1 MTAVTEHIEREV
13 AIVPPKDHT
22 PVIRSLDPSDFPTPT
37 SRDEEFRFT
46 PMSKLRDLHKGDVP
60 ATGGMAI
67 AVNKV
72 PGAIFELTSPKTA
85 DRQGFTDKIAAGAW
99 AKLDAIS
106 TLTISADAQL
116 EESVVVSI
124 VGSGAVSYGQLDI
137 NVEKFAK
144 AVVIVD
150 HIGDATYA
158 GNIDINVADGGS
170 VTVVSLQDWDAK
182 AVHLAQHRITLGR
195 DSSAKHVL
203 ITLGGEVVRVLPSV
217 VYTAPGG
224 QAELFGLYFAGA
236 GQHAEHRL
244 FVDHSEANCRSN
256 VVYKGALDG
265 EDAHT
270 VWVGDVLIRANAVG
284 TDTYEINRN
293 LVLSGGGRADSVP
306 NLEIET
312 GEIVGAGHASTT
324 GRFDD
329 EQLFY
334 LQSRGINEDEARRLV
349 LRGFFEDLL
358 GQIGVPE
365 INDRVRN
372 SIEARLGGHI

>member
-1 MTAVTEHIEREV
+1 MTEVKEHEV

-22 PVIRSLDPSDFPTPT
+22 PVIRSLNPADFPTPT

-46 PMSKLRDLHKGDVP
+46 PMARLRDLHQGNVA
-60 ATGGMAI
+60 ATGSMAI

-72 PGAIFELTSPKTA
+72 DGSRFEIAGNKSGERL
-85 DRQGFTDKIAAGAW
+85 GFTDKIAAGAW
-99 AKLDAIS
+99 SQIDAVS
-106 TLTISADAQL
+106 TLTIEANQNL
-116 EESVVVSI
+116 TESVVVSI
-124 VGSGAVSYGQLDI
+124 VGSDSVAFGQLDI
-137 NVEKFAK
+137 NVEKFAS

-150 HIGDATYA
+150 HIGAATYA

-170 VTVVSLQDWDAK
+170 VTLVSLQDWDAS

-195 DSSAKHVL
+195 DASVKHVSV
-203 ITLGGEVVRVLPSV
+203 TLGGEVVRILPSV
-217 VYTAPGG
+217 HYSAPGG
-224 QAELFGLYFAGA
+224 QAELIGLYFAGA

-270 VWVGDVLIRANAVG
+270 VWVGDVLIRANAIG

-334 LQSRGINEDEARRLV
+334 LQSRGINEDEARKLV

-365 INDRVRN
+365 INDRVRD

>member
-1 MTAVTEHIEREV
+1 MTAVTEHQEREV

-22 PVIRSLDPSDFPTPT
+22 PVIRSLVPGDFATPT

-46 PMSKLRDLHKGDVP
+46 PMSRLRDLHKGDVV
-60 ATGGMAI
+60 ATGAMAI
-67 AVNKV
+67 AVNNV
-72 PGAIFELTSPKTA
+72 AGAKFELTATKSD

-99 AKLDAIS
+99 ANIDSVS
-106 TLTISADAQL
+106 TLTIAADAQL
-116 EESVVVSI
+116 AESIVVSI
-124 VGSGAVSYGQLDI
+124 VGSDSVSFGQLDI

-158 GNIDINVADGGS
+158 GNIDINVADGAS

-195 DSSAKHVL
+195 DSYAKHVS
-203 ITLGGEVVRVLPSV
+203 ITLGGDVVRILPSV

-224 QAELFGLYFAGA
+224 HAELFGLYFAGA

-270 VWVGDVLIRANAVG
+270 VWVGDVLIRANAIG

-334 LQSRGINEDEARRLV
+334 LQSRGITPEEARKLV

-358 GQIGVPE
+358 SQISVSE

-372 SIEARLGGHI
+372 SIESRLGGHI

>member
-1 MTAVTEHIEREV
+1 MTEVKEREV

-22 PVIRSLDPSDFPTPT
+22 PVVRSLDPSDFPTPT

-46 PMSKLRDLHKGDVP
+46 PMSKLHNLHQGNVV
-60 ATGGMAI
+60 ATGSMAI

-72 PGAIFELTSPKTA
+72 AGSRFEIAGAKST
-85 DRQGFTDKIAAGAW
+85 DRIGFTDKIAAGAW
-99 AKLDAIS
+99 SQLETVS
-106 TLTISADAQL
+106 TLTIEANQNLS
-116 EESVVVSI
+116 ESVIVSI
-124 VGSGAVSYGQLDI
+124 VGSGAVAFGQLDI
-137 NVEKFAK
+137 NVEKFAS

-150 HIGDATYA
+150 HIGAATYA
-158 GNIDINVADGGS
+158 GNIDINVAHGGA
-170 VTVVSLQDWDAK
+170 VTVVSLQDWDAS
-182 AVHLAQHRITLGR
+182 ALHLAQHRITLGK
-195 DSSAKHVL
+195 DASVKHVSV
-203 ITLGGEVVRVLPSV
+203 TLGGDVVRILPSV
-217 VYTAPGG
+217 HYAAPGG
-224 QAELFGLYFAGA
+224 QAELIGLYFAGA
-236 GQHAEHRL
+236 GQHTEHRL

-270 VWVGDVLIRANAVG
+270 VWVGDVLIRANAIG

-334 LQSRGINEDEARRLV
+334 LQSRGINEEEARKLV

-358 GQIGVPE
+358 GQIAVPE
-365 INDRVRN
+365 INDRVRD
-372 SIEARLGGHI
+372 SIEARLGGRI

>member
-1 MTAVTEHIEREV
+1 MTEVKEREV

-22 PVIRSLDPSDFPTPT
+22 PVIRSLNPSDFPTPT

-46 PMSKLRDLHKGDVP
+46 PMARLRDLHQGDVA
-60 ATGGMAI
+60 ATGSMAI

-72 PGAIFELTSPKTA
+72 DGSRFEIAGSKSGE
-85 DRQGFTDKIAAGAW
+85 RRGFTDKIAAGAW
-99 AKLDAIS
+99 AQLDAVS
-106 TLTISADAQL
+106 VLTIEANQNL
-116 EESVVVSI
+116 TESVVVSI
-124 VGSGAVSYGQLDI
+124 VGSDSVAFGQLDI
-137 NVEKFAK
+137 NVEKFAS

-150 HIGDATYA
+150 HIGAATYA
-158 GNIDINVADGGS
+158 GNIDINIADGGS
-170 VTVVSLQDWDAK
+170 VTVVSLQDWDAS

-195 DSSAKHVL
+195 DASVKHVSV
-203 ITLGGEVVRVLPSV
+203 TLGGEVVRILPSV
-217 VYTAPGG
+217 HYAAPGG
-224 QAELFGLYFAGA
+224 QAELIGLYFAGA

-270 VWVGDVLIRANAVG
+270 VWVGDVLIRANAIG

-334 LQSRGINEDEARRLV
+334 LQSRGINEDEARKLV

-365 INDRVRN
+365 INDRVRD

>member
-1 MTAVTEHIEREV
+1 MSEVKEHEVT
-13 AIVPPKDHT
+13 IVPPKDHT
-22 PVIRSLDPSDFPTPT
+22 PVIRSLDPTDFPTPT

-46 PMSKLRDLHKGDVP
+46 PMSRLRELHQGNVS
-60 ATGGMAI
+60 ATGSMAI

-72 PGAIFELTSPKTA
+72 AGSIFDIAGSKSG
-85 DRQGFTDKIAAGAW
+85 DRIGFTDKIAAGAW
-99 AKLDAIS
+99 SQIDAVS
-106 TLTISADAQL
+106 SLTIEANQNL
-116 EESVVVSI
+116 TETVVVSI
-124 VGSGAVSYGQLDI
+124 VGSDSVAFGQLDI
-137 NVEKFAK
+137 NVEKFAS

-150 HIGDATYA
+150 HIGSATYA

-170 VTVVSLQDWDAK
+170 VTVVSLQDWDES

-195 DSSAKHVL
+195 DASAKHVSV
-203 ITLGGEVVRVLPSV
+203 TLGGEIVRILPSV
-217 VYTAPGG
+217 HYAAPGG
-224 QAELFGLYFAGA
+224 QAELIGLYFAGA
-236 GQHAEHRL
+236 GQHTEHRL

-265 EDAHT
+265 EGAHT

-334 LQSRGINEDEARRLV
+334 LQSRGINEEEARKLV

-365 INDRVRN
+365 INDRVRD

>member
-1 MTAVTEHIEREV
+1 MTEVKEHEV

-22 PVIRSLDPSDFPTPT
+22 PVIRSLNPSDFPTPT

-46 PMSKLRDLHKGDVP
+46 PMARLRDLHQGNVA
-60 ATGGMAI
+60 ATGSMAI

-72 PGAIFELTSPKTA
+72 DGSRFEIAGNKSGERL
-85 DRQGFTDKIAAGAW
+85 GFTDKIAAGAW
-99 AKLDAIS
+99 SQIEAVS
-106 TLTISADAQL
+106 TLTIEANQNL
-116 EESVVVSI
+116 TESVVVSI
-124 VGSGAVSYGQLDI
+124 VGSDSVAFGQLDI
-137 NVEKFAK
+137 NVEKFAS

-150 HIGDATYA
+150 HIGAATYA

-170 VTVVSLQDWDAK
+170 VTVVSLQDWDAS

-195 DSSAKHVL
+195 DASVKHVSV
-203 ITLGGEVVRVLPSV
+203 TLGGEVVRILPSV
-217 VYTAPGG
+217 HYSAPGG
-224 QAELFGLYFAGA
+224 QAELIGLYFAGA

-270 VWVGDVLIRANAVG
+270 VWVGDVLIRANAIG

-334 LQSRGINEDEARRLV
+334 LQSRGINEDEARKLV